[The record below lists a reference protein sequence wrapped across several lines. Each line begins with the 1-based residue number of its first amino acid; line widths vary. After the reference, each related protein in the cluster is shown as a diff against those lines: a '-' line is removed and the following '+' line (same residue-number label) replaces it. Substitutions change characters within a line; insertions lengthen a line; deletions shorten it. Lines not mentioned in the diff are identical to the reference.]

1 MADKLLVIV
10 TTNFAINTTHI
21 LIKTSVWTD
30 LEGNLGLWVACF
42 PTLQP
47 LLRIATRALG
57 LSSSNKTTGHLGY
70 RNQAS
75 ETRTHQTWVHHGT
88 KRDASLSDASSAKGI
103 VDYERE
109 SDLEMNY
116 LGNAAKSRDIVR
128 TIDIEVR
135 RS

>member
-57 LSSSNKTTGHLGY
+57 LSISNKTTGHLGY

>member
-1 MADKLLVIV
+1 
-10 TTNFAINTTHI
+10 
-21 LIKTSVWTD
+21 
-30 LEGNLGLWVACF
+30 
-42 PTLQP
+42 
-47 LLRIATRALG
+47 
-57 LSSSNKTTGHLGY
+57 
-70 RNQAS
+70 
-75 ETRTHQTWVHHGT
+75 VHHGT

-135 RS
+135 HS

>member
-1 MADKLLVIV
+1 M
-10 TTNFAINTTHI
+10 
-21 LIKTSVWTD
+21 
-30 LEGNLGLWVACF
+30 
-42 PTLQP
+42 
-47 LLRIATRALG
+47 
-57 LSSSNKTTGHLGY
+57 
-70 RNQAS
+70 
-75 ETRTHQTWVHHGT
+75 HHGT